1 LLGVASLLLLIANS
15 AASYDDSKWQVKYWN
30 NTTLSGTPVLQ
41 RQESTLDHNWGENAP
56 AAEVNGD
63 NFSARWTRTVNFS
76 AGTYRF
82 TATMDDGMRLW
93 VDGGLLID
101 CWYDSQ
107 VHAVSGDVYLASGDH
122 QLKVE
127 YYQNSG
133 GAIAK
138 LTWAAVAAPP
148 GVITNWRGEYYNNF
162 FLSGSPA
169 LVRDDLQINFNWG
182 VDAPQWNVVQAD
194 HFSAR
199 WTRNLN
205 LNAGRYR
212 FTTTADDGVCLW
224 VNNVM
229 LIDQWRDQAATTYS
243 AEIDLPG
250 GSIPVKMEYYENNG
264 GAVAQLSW
272 TQVGSPTISNWRG
285 EYFNNSSLA
294 GAPAV
299 VRDDAQL
306 NFNWGNGSPAPGIV
320 GSDVFSVRW
329 TRSLNL
335 HSGRYRFDVSA
346 DDGVRLWVNNQLIID
361 RWYDHAVQAFSGEID
376 LPGGAVSVKM
386 EYYEAMGLAQA
397 GLMWTPITS
406 TPPATGSLPTAVVA
420 NAYYLNVRSGP
431 GVSYSIISVI
441 PRNTVVQLAG
451 YRNANATWVKIILSN
466 GTKGWVNASYLSS
479 TYPFANL
486 IVGDG

>member
-15 AASYDDSKWQVKYWN
+15 AASYDDSKWQAKYWN
-30 NTTLSGTPVLQ
+30 NMTLSGTPALQ
-41 RQESTLDHNWGENAP
+41 RQESALDHNWGENSP
-56 AAEVNGD
+56 AVEVTGD

-148 GVITNWRGEYYNNF
+148 GVITNWRGEY
-162 FLSGSPA
+162 
-169 LVRDDLQINFNWG
+169 
-182 VDAPQWNVVQAD
+182 
-194 HFSAR
+194 
-199 WTRNLN
+199 
-205 LNAGRYR
+205 
-212 FTTTADDGVCLW
+212 
-224 VNNVM
+224 
-229 LIDQWRDQAATTYS
+229 
-243 AEIDLPG
+243 
-250 GSIPVKMEYYENNG
+250 
-264 GAVAQLSW
+264 
-272 TQVGSPTISNWRG
+272 
-285 EYFNNSSLA
+285 FNNSSLA

-306 NFNWGNGSPAPGIV
+306 NFNWGNGSPAPGVV

-329 TRSLNL
+329 TRTLNL
-335 HSGRYRFDVSA
+335 HSGRYRFDASA
-346 DDGVRLWVNNQLIID
+346 DDGLRLWVNNQLIID